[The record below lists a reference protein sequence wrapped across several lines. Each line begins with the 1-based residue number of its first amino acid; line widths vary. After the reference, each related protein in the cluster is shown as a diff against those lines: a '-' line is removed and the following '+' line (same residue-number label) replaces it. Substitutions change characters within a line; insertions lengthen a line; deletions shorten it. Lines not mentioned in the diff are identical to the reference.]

1 MPVAK
6 PREVATP
13 TPTGQEGA
21 PAPAAAHRGRRLGKG
36 ARRDIR
42 WALRQHPGDDVRE
55 IMLHGV
61 KIRFHSGPTDKDGTH
76 GIWGGARRAD
86 RDEVVRE
93 PPATPPL
100 NSRQKRSR
108 ARANHYYAKLHSAT
122 DGPAPAAE
130 MTAQDMD
137 AEATSPQRSPR
148 PAPPPRA
155 PVMSQ
160 VQSAQG
166 NQRYNDGATST
177 FGSSFVA
184 SGRGRGKG
192 SGFGKGQGRERGGK

>member
-61 KIRFHSGPTDKDGTH
+61 KIRFHSGPTDKDGT
-76 GIWGGARRAD
+76 
-86 RDEVVRE
+86 RE
-93 PPATPPL
+93 
-100 NSRQKRSR
+100 R
-108 ARANHYYAKLHSAT
+108 
-122 DGPAPAAE
+122 
-130 MTAQDMD
+130 
-137 AEATSPQRSPR
+137 EASPQGGCNQVRSGGFFSSVR
-148 PAPPPRA
+148 F
-155 PVMSQ
+155 
-160 VQSAQG
+160 
-166 NQRYNDGATST
+166 T
-177 FGSSFVA
+177 F
-184 SGRGRGKG
+184 
-192 SGFGKGQGRERGGK
+192 